1 MGLSLLIII
10 PPILVHVF
18 IPKVL
23 IFSCCNIIVLIISEL
38 TAFEMTYADSLH
50 SLIWGGGLLFL
61 GVLPNECSNLEV
73 FAQYIYLALSN
84 QSIDRL
90 L

>member
-23 IFSCCNIIVLIISEL
+23 IF
-38 TAFEMTYADSLH
+38 
-50 SLIWGGGLLFL
+50 LFL
-61 GVLPNECSNLEV
+61 GGGFLFLGLLPNECSNLEV